1 VEEEAGEDL
10 SKKMNVGIAGK
21 KDIGKMNAE
30 KLQRDHEIEDLV
42 HILLILPR
50 AVDQE
55 EDLLADTKEKEAI
68 VQSQNR
74 DLVAQEAILRKKAA
88 KGEKIVHRR
97 VVQVQ
102 KVNQAKANR
111 NRRMTRKFQKKNPTE
126 VEEER

>member
-1 VEEEAGEDL
+1 MLELRE
-10 SKKMNVGIAGK
+10 K